1 MNVSVVYKK
10 ENSWFTGAIKE
21 YKLRKKKQINKL
33 SDVKDT
39 AVYITLKKWLSEN
52 ENESEYTF
60 DELISKLK
68 VQSLYVKTEDT
79 PKNNKTHSRKGMTEE
94 KFWSK
99 FNTICLSCIKD
110 CKQSSY
116 AEIIVCNRRSN
127 IKK

>member
-10 ENSWFTGAIKE
+10 ENSWFTGTIKE

-33 SDVKDT
+33 ADVKDT
-39 AVYITLKKWLSEN
+39 ANYITLKKWLSSN
-52 ENESEYTF
+52 ECEYTF

-79 PKNNKTHSRKGMTEE
+79 PKNNKTYSRKGMTEE
-94 KFWSK
+94 KYWSK
-99 FNTICLSCIKD
+99 FNTICLSCIND

-116 AEIIVCNRRSN
+116 AEIIICNRRSN